1 MTGRQGHKMRR
12 AMKAYVLRSDNDA
25 MRLEPRE
32 KPQPQPGPDQLLVRV
47 RAASLNR
54 GELIRGRGLTKPGTE
69 KPAGMDAAGEVVGT
83 GERQDGIAQN
93 GMRVMGRLPGAF
105 AEYGV
110 MDKQDA
116 IPIPAG
122 LSFEEAAAVPIT
134 FLVVYDMLVQQG
146 GLKAGE
152 WLLVTGVSAGVG
164 VAALQAGKA
173 LGAKVI
179 GTSGS
184 AQKLAQLKPL
194 GLDVALQT
202 RKPDF
207 HDAVMQATGGKGV
220 NLVVNNVGGTVFA
233 ECIRSLAYEGRL
245 ATVGYLDG
253 VMKAELDLDALHAK
267 RLKLFG
273 VSNKL
278 RTAPQRAATV
288 EGFKRDFLPLFASG
302 RLKPF
307 VHRVY
312 DFADLP
318 QAKEAMEADRHV
330 GKIVVRM

>member
-1 MTGRQGHKMRR
+1 
-12 AMKAYVLRSDNDA
+12 MKAYVLSGGPQGTS
-25 MRLEPRE
+25 LELRE
-32 KPQPQPGPDQLLVRV
+32 KPQPQPSSSQLLVRI

-54 GELIRGRGLTKPGTE
+54 GELMSGPGLIKPGSE
-69 KPAGMDAAGEVVGT
+69 KPAGMDAAGEVLGS
-83 GERQDGIAQN
+83 GE
-93 GMRVMGRLPGAF
+93 RVMGRLPGAF

-110 MDKQDA
+110 IDKQDA
-116 IPIPAG
+116 IPVPPN
-122 LSFEEAAAVPIT
+122 LSWEEAAAVPIT

-146 GLKAGE
+146 SLKPGE

-184 AQKLAQLKPL
+184 RAKLDRLKPL
-194 GLDVALQT
+194 GLDVAIET
-202 RKPDF
+202 RKPEF
-207 HDAVMQATGGKGV
+207 YDAVMRATGGKGV

-233 ECIRSLAYEGRL
+233 ECVRCLAYEGRL

-253 VMKAELDLDALHAK
+253 TMSAEMDLEALHSK

-288 EGFKRDFLPLFASG
+288 EGFKRDFLPLLTSG
-302 RLKPF
+302 KLKPL
-307 VHRVY
+307 VDRVY
-312 DFADLP
+312 PFDKLAE
-318 QAKEAMEADRHV
+318 AKAFMEANAQV
-330 GKIVVRM
+330 GKIVVRI

>member
-1 MTGRQGHKMRR
+1 MR
-12 AMKAYVLRSDNDA
+12 AYILRSDPDA
-25 MRLEPRE
+25 MRLELRE
-32 KPQPQPGPDQLLVRV
+32 KPQPQPGPGQILVRV
-47 RAASLNR
+47 HAASLNR
-54 GELIRGRGLTKPGTE
+54 GELIRAHGLTKPGTE

-83 GERQDGIAQN
+83 GER
-93 GMRVMGRLPGAF
+93 VMGRLPGAF
-105 AEYGV
+105 AEFGA
-110 MDKQDA
+110 MDRQDA
-116 IPIPAG
+116 IPIPPN
-122 LSFEEAAAVPIT
+122 LSWEEAAAAPIT

-146 GLKAGE
+146 GLKASE

-184 AQKLAQLKPL
+184 SEKLERLKPL
-194 GLDVALQT
+194 GLDVALHT
-202 RKPDF
+202 RKGDF
-207 HDAVMQATGGKGV
+207 HDAVMKATGGKGV
-220 NLVVNNVGGTVFA
+220 DLVVNNVGGTVFP

-253 VMKAELDLDALHAK
+253 VMKAELDLDALHSK

-278 RTAPQRAATV
+278 RTAAQRAATV

-302 RLKPF
+302 RLKPL

-312 DFADLP
+312 DFRDLP
-318 QAKEAMEADRHV
+318 KAKEAMEADTHV
-330 GKIVVRM
+330 GKIVVRIG

>member
-1 MTGRQGHKMRR
+1 
-12 AMKAYVLRSDNDA
+12 MKAYVLRAEADGMA
-25 MRLEPRE
+25 LELRE
-32 KPQPQPGPDQLLVRV
+32 KSRPEPGPAQLLVRG

-54 GELIRGRGLTKPGTE
+54 GELIRGYGLIKPGTE

-83 GERQDGIAQN
+83 SE
-93 GMRVMGRLPGAF
+93 RVMGRLPGAF
-105 AEYGV
+105 AEYGL

-116 IPIPAG
+116 IPIPPN
-122 LSFEEAAAVPIT
+122 LSWEEAGAVPIT

-146 GLKAGE
+146 NLKSGE

-184 AQKLAQLKPL
+184 AEKLHKLAPL
-194 GLDVALQT
+194 GLDVPIHT

-207 HDAVMQATGGKGV
+207 HDAVMKATDGKGV
-220 NLVVNNVGGTVFA
+220 NLIVNNVGGTVFA
-233 ECIRSLAYEGRL
+233 ECIRCLAYEGRL

-253 VMKAELDLDALHAK
+253 SMQSEIDLDALHSK

-288 EGFKRDFLPLFASG
+288 DGFKKDFLPLFASG
-302 RLKPF
+302 KLKPL
-307 VHRVY
+307 VDKVY
-312 DFADLP
+312 SFDELP
-318 QAKEAMEADRHV
+318 KAKDHMESNAAV
-330 GKIVVRM
+330 GKI

>member
-1 MTGRQGHKMRR
+1 
-12 AMKAYVLRSDNDA
+12 MKAYVLRAEADGMA
-25 MRLEPRE
+25 LELRE
-32 KPQPQPGPDQLLVRV
+32 KSQPEPGPAQLLVRV

-54 GELIRGRGLTKPGTE
+54 GELIRGHGLIKPGTE
-69 KPAGMDAAGEVVGT
+69 KPAGMDAAGEAVGT
-83 GERQDGIAQN
+83 GE
-93 GMRVMGRLPGAF
+93 RVMGRLPGAF
-105 AEYGV
+105 AEYGA
-110 MDKQDA
+110 MDRQDA
-116 IPIPAG
+116 IPIPST
-122 LSFEEAAAVPIT
+122 LSWEEAAAIPIT

-146 GLKAGE
+146 NLKSSE
-152 WLLVTGVSAGVG
+152 WLLVIGVSAGVG

-184 AQKLAQLKPL
+184 AAKLDALKKH
-194 GLDVALQT
+194 GLDLALQT
-202 RKPDF
+202 REPDF
-207 HDAVMQATGGKGV
+207 ADAVMKATDGKGV

-233 ECIRSLAYEGRL
+233 ECIRCLAYEGRL

-253 VMKAELDLDALHAK
+253 TMSAEIDLDALHSK

-302 RLKPF
+302 KLKPL
-307 VHRVY
+307 VDRVY
-312 DFADLP
+312 PFDKLP
-318 QAKEAMEADRHV
+318 EAKQFMESNAQV
-330 GKIVVRM
+330 GKIVVKL